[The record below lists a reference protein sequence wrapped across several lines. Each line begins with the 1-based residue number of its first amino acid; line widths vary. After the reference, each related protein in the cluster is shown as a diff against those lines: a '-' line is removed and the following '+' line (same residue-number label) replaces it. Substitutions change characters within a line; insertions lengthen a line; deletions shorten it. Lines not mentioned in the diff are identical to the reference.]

1 MKRILSLFGVLVVLF
16 VTLWFL
22 LYLYERV
29 RFVITDNAY
38 QYADIV
44 DVSTEDVSGYIVEL
58 YKREFEA
65 VKKGEPLFKV
75 DDSTLKRELS
85 ALNEE
90 LKALISKKREL
101 REKLSRLR
109 EQLPEEVRA
118 SELQV
123 ESLKGELL
131 SYEERLKETEVKYSV
146 LLKSARASLSAAQKS
161 FEASKVNL
169 ERMERKFKRY
179 GELYRRRVI
188 SSQQFEDVK
197 SAYYLALSQFESSR
211 ANLEVAREKL
221 KEAEAFR
228 HTVNSLKA
236 QILSIRKKLG
246 VLKSQLSVRKADLR
260 RIGEIRASVKE
271 ISHRINSLKEKVEKL
286 KILISHTLVR
296 APISGLIAKRWKERG
311 DYVSPGL
318 PVYSIYD
325 PNHFYVLAWVDESD
339 IGYVESGEGVE
350 VKLETCEGSFKG
362 RVISV
367 GTSAGSVFALI
378 PRDTSQGEYVR
389 VTQRVPVKIRVF
401 NVPLK
406 CIKPGTNASVKISKD

>member
-1 MKRILSLFGVLVVLF
+1 LKRILSLFGVLVVLF

-109 EQLPEEVRA
+109 EQLPEKVRA

-123 ESLKGELL
+123 ESLKGELH

-146 LLKSARASLSAAQKS
+146 LLKSASLSAAQKS

-211 ANLEVAREKL
+211 ANLEVARGKL
-221 KEAEAFR
+221 KEAEAFK
-228 HTVNSLKA
+228 HTVNSLKT